1 MNRQELDQ
9 KIARYSGS
17 QLKGFDDL
25 YDRYQSL
32 IRGVVFRFC
41 GEAQLDDLMQEVFV
55 KIWKALPEFR
65 GDASLKTWM
74 YRIAVHV
81 SLDHL
86 KKKNPEK
93 TAFELDEQRMA
104 SSQASSET
112 REILEVSLAKLSV
125 DHRTVVLLNCLEG
138 LSVTE
143 IADVLKI
150 PEGTVKSRLHHAKEQ
165 LMVLLARNGVS
176 L

>member
-1 MNRQELDQ
+1 MHMRQTVSFPE
-9 KIARYSGS
+9 IFYTH
-17 QLKGFDDL
+17 
-25 YDRYQSL
+25 
-32 IRGVVFRFC
+32 
-41 GEAQLDDLMQEVFV
+41 FV

-104 SSQASSET
+104 SSQETSET
-112 REILEVSLAKLSV
+112 KQILDVCLEKLSV
-125 DHRTVVLLNCLEG
+125 DHRTVILLNCLEG
-138 LSVTE
+138 LTLVE
-143 IADVLKI
+143 ISEVLKV
-150 PEGTVKSRLHHAKEQ
+150 PQGTVKSRLHHAKEQ
-165 LMVLLARNGVS
+165 LMVLLARNGVN